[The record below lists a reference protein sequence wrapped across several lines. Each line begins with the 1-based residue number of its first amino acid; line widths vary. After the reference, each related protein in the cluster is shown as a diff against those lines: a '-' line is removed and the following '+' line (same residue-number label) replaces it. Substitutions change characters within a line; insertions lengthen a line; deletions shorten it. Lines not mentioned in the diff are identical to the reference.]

1 MGEKQVMQRH
11 KHPPKSEPGLL
22 GISRPPSLTNQVSKR
37 IVDAIDEGT
46 FQPGERLVET
56 RLAEMFCVS
65 RGPIRE
71 ALKALESENI
81 VVINPGRGTFVAS
94 PSCDDIEQ
102 IVAVRAVLEGLA
114 ARTVA
119 AKRDKRELTQLKL
132 LCKRMCEAVKRE
144 DISGYQQ
151 LHWRIHELVFQLSE
165 NRLMMQSWQ
174 SVRCQLHLYWRGRI
188 NNLALIEKLAQQT
201 CVLVRCLCEDE
212 PNDVGDI
219 FRSHTILS
227 SYEIMIR
234 PIPDLLKSYI
244 THVIDDD
251 RQIRRLQDEFALAE
265 AMSRKSEARGTR

>member
-1 MGEKQVMQRH
+1 MDEKQVMQGY
-11 KHPPKSEPGLL
+11 KHPPKSEHGLL
-22 GISRPPSLTNQVSKR
+22 GISRPPSLPNQVSKR

-81 VVINPGRGTFVAS
+81 VIIKPGRGTFVAS

-102 IVAVRAVLEGLA
+102 IIAVRAVLEGLA

-119 AKRDKRELTQLKL
+119 AKRDQLELTQLKL

-151 LHWRIHELVFQLSE
+151 LDWRIHELVFQLSE
-165 NRLMMQSWQ
+165 NRLTMQSWQ
-174 SVRCQLHLYWRGRI
+174 SMRCQLHLYWRGRI
-188 NNLALIEKLAQQT
+188 SNLALIEKLARQT

-212 PNDVGDI
+212 PNEVGDI

-227 SYEIMIR
+227 SYEIMVR
-234 PIPDLLKSYI
+234 PIPELLKSYI
-244 THVIDDD
+244 THMIDGDG
-251 RQIRRLQDEFALAE
+251 QIHRLQDQSVLAE
-265 AMSRKSEARGTR
+265 AMNRKSATR